1 MTAEVFLDTNIF
13 IYAASSAA
21 EDSAKQSRAEDII
34 LQHRFGVSSQVL
46 QEFISNALRKKKL
59 GISEHGIDAFLTL
72 TSKSQVLPVTHQ
84 LVVEAT
90 ILRRRYKLS
99 HWDATIVAAAQKLGC
114 KTLYSED
121 FSDGQT
127 IGDLKIV
134 NPFVE
139 LG

>member
-1 MTAEVFLDTNIF
+1 MTAEVFFDTNIF
-13 IYAASSAA
+13 LYAASSAA
-21 EDSAKQSRAEDII
+21 EDSAKQSRAEDLI

-72 TSKSQVLPVTHQ
+72 ASKSPVLPVTHQ
-84 LVVEAT
+84 LIVEAT
-90 ILRRRYKLS
+90 ILRRQRQLS
-99 HWDATIVAAAQKLGC
+99 HWDATIVAAALKLGC

-121 FSDGQT
+121 LSNGQT

-134 NPFVE
+134 NPFAG
-139 LG
+139 LN